1 MTEEEKATAPT
12 AEKGPKD
19 CKTCHSAGHI
29 GPVCADCIESAY
41 RHYTPEAPEGDGA
54 EEGEELAALLIT
66 LDDAVGDL
74 EADGNPEYAEAIKQ
88 ARHILTVLTQPKEPE
103 AEASREALIDRI
115 ADLERALQAERGAYD
130 DLAAFTASLPAPA
143 DEKALREALEEIAR
157 PGVGLANI
165 FADHPEETIDKYY
178 AAYKYCMRQIDRRRE
193 IAHAALEAPKEQA

>member
-1 MTEEEKATAPT
+1 MSATDRIMQLAHLLRRRHEYGEAGIPMSPEELAEESKALAFP
-12 AEKGPKD
+12 
-19 CKTCHSAGHI
+19 
-29 GPVCADCIESAY
+29 ESA
-41 RHYTPEAPEGDGA
+41 PA
-54 EEGEELAALLIT
+54 EQGEELAALLST

-143 DEKALREALEEIAR
+143 DEKALRAPRGDGSGGWILDYDYLSLIAKTMNQEFRVGMEEIEA
-157 PGVGLANI
+157 VILA
-165 FADHPEETIDKYY
+165 H
-178 AAYKYCMRQIDRRRE
+178 
-193 IAHAALEAPKEQA
+193 EAPKDGSGKEEGR

>member
-143 DEKALREALEEIAR
+143 DEKALRAPRGDGSGGWILDYDYLSLIAKTMNQEFRVGMEEIEA
-157 PGVGLANI
+157 VILA
-165 FADHPEETIDKYY
+165 H
-178 AAYKYCMRQIDRRRE
+178 
-193 IAHAALEAPKEQA
+193 EAPKDGSGKEEGR